1 MSRIHP
7 IIMAGGRG
15 TRFWP
20 ASRETLPKQFLEIGG
35 EGSLL
40 TRTGARLA
48 PLAPPH
54 DTWVVTNVAH
64 VGIAADHLP
73 DIPRDQIV
81 GEPVGR
87 NTAPC
92 IALAAALVA
101 REDPEGVL
109 VVAPADHWIG
119 NEEEFRAT
127 IEEGVRVAREEK
139 GLVTFGVVPTGPET
153 GYGYIEAGEELAG
166 QGSVARVV
174 RFTEKPD
181 RPTAEKFL
189 AGGRHYWNSGIFAW
203 RADVF
208 LEELARQHPD
218 MAAECRRMAQAVD
231 RGSALETGYPSLTSI
246 SVDYAVLEHSDNV
259 YVVPAEFP
267 WSDVGSWDALADI
280 SPADGRGNVLEG
292 DALAVG
298 STGCFVRSTSRF
310 VSVVGAKDL
319 IVVDLPDAL
328 LVCSKE
334 RTQDVKKVVE
344 ALEKAERRDLL

>member
-1 MSRIHP
+1 VSRIHP

-20 ASRETLPKQFLEIGG
+20 ASRGGLPKQFLPIGG
-35 EGSLL
+35 TGSLL
-40 TRTGARLA
+40 ARTGKRLW

-54 DTWVVTNVAH
+54 DAWVVTNVAH

-73 DIPRDQIV
+73 EIPRDQIV

-101 REDPEGVL
+101 KEDPEGVL
-109 VVAPADHWIG
+109 LVAPADHWIG
-119 NEEEFRAT
+119 DEEAFRAT
-127 IEEGVRVAREEK
+127 CEAGVRIAREER

-153 GYGYIEAGEELAG
+153 GYGYIEAGDKLEGGGGAR
-166 QGSVARVV
+166 RVV

-181 RPTAEKFL
+181 RKTAEEFL
-189 AGGRHYWNSGIFAW
+189 TGGRHYWNSGIFAW

-208 LEELARQHPD
+208 LEELEGQHPD
-218 MAAECRRMAQAVD
+218 MAAECRRIAKAVD
-231 RGSALETGYPSLTSI
+231 RGSALETGYPGLTSI

-259 YVVPAEFP
+259 FVVPARYP
-267 WSDVGSWDALADI
+267 WSDVGSWDALAAI
-280 SPADGRGNVLEG
+280 SEPDESGNVLEG
-292 DALAVG
+292 DSMAIE
-298 STGCFVRSTSRF
+298 SEGCFVRAGTRF
-310 VSVVGAKDL
+310 IAVVGVDDL
-319 IVVDLPDAL
+319 VVVDMPDAL
-328 LVCSKE
+328 LISSMS

-344 ALEKAERRDLL
+344 ALEKAGREDLL